1 MLSIIN
7 LNLFIK
13 FNKNGVIKNKQ
24 TYKQLPTFL

>member
-13 FNKNGVIKNKQ
+13 FNKKAVIKNNQ
-24 TYKQLPTFL
+24 TYKQLPTLL